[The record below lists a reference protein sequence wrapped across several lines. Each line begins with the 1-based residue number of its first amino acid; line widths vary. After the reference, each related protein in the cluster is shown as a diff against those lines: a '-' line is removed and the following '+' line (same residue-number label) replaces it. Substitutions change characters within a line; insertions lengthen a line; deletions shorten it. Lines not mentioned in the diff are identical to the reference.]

1 MDSSLIPAFAAL
13 GGAALGGL
21 TSFTTSW
28 TTLCTQMKSEERASS
43 KDKRQ
48 KLYRQF
54 IDQASTLY
62 GDALVHS
69 TLELPGLIDLY
80 ALISRMRVISSAPVV
95 EHAVRVTKIITD
107 TFNEPNKTADELRAM
122 IQADGT
128 DLLLPFSEACRK
140 ELELR

>member
-1 MDSSLIPAFAAL
+1 MDASLIPAFAAL

-28 TTLCTQMKSEERASS
+28 TTLRTQMRSEERASA

-54 IDQASTLY
+54 IDHASTLY

-69 TLELPGLIDLY
+69 TLELSGLIDLY
-80 ALISRMRVISSAPVV
+80 ALISRMRVISSDPVV
-95 EHAVRVTKIITD
+95 ENAVRVTKIITD
-107 TFNEPNKTADELRAM
+107 TFNEPNKSPDELRAM
-122 IQADGT
+122 IQADST

-140 ELELR
+140 ELELI